1 MKKNKKI
8 LVIIPVIIVVFY
20 LLNLFINYYGD
31 WLWFNNL
38 EYGSVFNTMIIAKAI
53 SFTVFFLIFV
63 VFFSIHVRIARKR
76 GALTRDAMSFSADDP
91 RQFILEIYKGKAVF
105 WIWAVLILLLGVYRG
120 SSAVDQWNKFLQF
133 IHASSFGV
141 QEPVFGKDAGFYIF
155 KLPVYQFITS
165 WYISTVVLTFIAV
178 LISYNLDNAISSSV
192 GKIFRIPK
200 PVRRHLLSLA
210 GFFVLGISA
219 FYFLKLYNILYSSN
233 GAAYGAS
240 YADVHARV
248 PAYWIISLLGVVIT
262 ILLFVSPVFRKKK
275 IILYF
280 AGLWVLVLIVING
293 IIPGLI
299 EQYVVKPNELQKET
313 PYILNNIKLTRE
325 AYGLNKIKAES
336 FPVDQAIT
344 YNDIQE
350 NHNTIAN
357 IRLWDRR
364 PLIQTYKQLQ
374 EIRLYYDFNSV
385 QVDRYH
391 FDKYTEVAI
400 AARELPVSQIPD
412 RAKTWVNEHLIFTHG
427 YGVVMN
433 PVNEIAPNGMPNF
446 IIQDIPPT
454 TTEPLN
460 LKQMGIYYGEESNQ
474 FVLVNTTAKEFD
486 YPKGDDNVYT
496 SYTGKGGV
504 RISGLFKRL
513 VYAWNFSDIKIL
525 LTDYLTDQS
534 RIMFHRNITERDRTI
549 APFLSYD
556 SMPYLVVG
564 DDGQLYWIHDA
575 YTTSNMFPYSEPVSQ
590 SFGGRGFNYI
600 NNSVKVVINA
610 YNGDVSYYVINPD
623 DPIIQTYQ
631 KIYPK
636 LFKPFS
642 EMPEFLKSHIRYP
655 TDLFNIQTQ
664 LYNVYHMTDPK
675 VFYNQEDY
683 WQVPNENYNN
693 TQTKMFPYYIIM
705 RLPESKQEECI
716 LMLPLTP
723 SKKDNMIAWMCARC
737 DAPNYGDLI
746 VYSLPKDKLIYGPMQ
761 VEARINQQPD
771 ISSELTLWGQ
781 QGSQVFKGNQLIIPI
796 KNTFLYVEPVYLQS
810 EQGQIPELK
819 RVIVAYNDQIEMRS
833 TLEESLQAIFNSSG
847 SQDTTIVQ
855 QVKGIEKM
863 ISTSLSAKAQEA
875 LDHYNKANAYLKQ
888 NDWANYGKEL
898 QEMKAVLTEMS
909 TDNGKN
915 SETKKK

>member
-1 MKKNKKI
+1 M
-8 LVIIPVIIVVFY
+8 
-20 LLNLFINYYGD
+20 
-31 WLWFNNL
+31 
-38 EYGSVFNTMIIAKAI
+38 
-53 SFTVFFLIFV
+53 
-63 VFFSIHVRIARKR
+63 
-76 GALTRDAMSFSADDP
+76 
-91 RQFILEIYKGKAVF
+91 
-105 WIWAVLILLLGVYRG
+105 
-120 SSAVDQWNKFLQF
+120 
-133 IHASSFGV
+133 
-141 QEPVFGKDAGFYIF
+141 
-155 KLPVYQFITS
+155 
-165 WYISTVVLTFIAV
+165 
-178 LISYNLDNAISSSV
+178 
-192 GKIFRIPK
+192 
-200 PVRRHLLSLA
+200 
-210 GFFVLGISA
+210 
-219 FYFLKLYNILYSSN
+219 
-233 GAAYGAS
+233 
-240 YADVHARV
+240 
-248 PAYWIISLLGVVIT
+248 
-262 ILLFVSPVFRKKK
+262 
-275 IILYF
+275 YF
-280 AGLWVLVLIVING
+280 AGLWVLVLIVFIG

-299 EQYVVKPNELQKET
+299 EQYIVKPNELQKET

-325 AYGLNKIKAES
+325 AYGLNKIKVEP
-336 FPVDQAIT
+336 FPVDQTIT
-344 YNDIQE
+344 YKDIQE

-391 FDKYTEVAI
+391 FDKYTEVAV

-412 RAKTWVNEHLIFTHG
+412 RAQTWVNEHLIFTHG

-433 PVNEIAPNGMPNF
+433 PVNEIAPNGMPNL
-446 IIQDIPPT
+446 IVQDIPPT
-454 TTEPLN
+454 TTVPLN

-496 SYTGKGGV
+496 SYAGKGGV
-504 RISGLFKRL
+504 RISNLFKRL

-534 RIMFHRNITERDRTI
+534 RIMFHRNITERDKTI

-590 SFGGRGFNYI
+590 SLGGRGFNYI

-610 YNGDVSYYVINPD
+610 YNGDVSYYVINPN

-664 LYNVYHMTDPK
+664 MYNVYHMTDPK

-705 RLPESKQEECI
+705 RLPGTKEEEYI

-781 QGSQVFKGNQLIIPI
+781 QGSQVFRGNQLIIPI
-796 KNTFLYVEPVYLQS
+796 KNAFLYVEPVYLQS
-810 EQGQIPELK
+810 EQG
-819 RVIVAYNDQIEMRS
+819 
-833 TLEESLQAIFNSSG
+833 TNS
-847 SQDTTIVQ
+847 
-855 QVKGIEKM
+855 
-863 ISTSLSAKAQEA
+863 
-875 LDHYNKANAYLKQ
+875 
-888 NDWANYGKEL
+888 
-898 QEMKAVLTEMS
+898 
-909 TDNGKN
+909 
-915 SETKKK
+915 